1 MSDQKPTTELT
12 DSSPAPSNPLFKY
25 VLGYPRIAERMAR
38 KTETASFR
46 RFSALQA
53 RTLLHMQC
61 DLCRLEEELLEQEA
75 LDAASDVGNKKKY
88 ATDYAWLRLAS
99 LDEGEGESSRQLEL
113 LCEIKRKFR
122 EYSTFIA

>member
-25 VLGYPRIAERMAR
+25 VRGYPRIAERMAR

-53 RTLLHMQC
+53 RTLLHMPS
-61 DLCRLEEELLEQEA
+61 A
-75 LDAASDVGNKKKY
+75 GWKKSCSSRKPSM
-88 ATDYAWLRLAS
+88 RLATS
-99 LDEGEGESSRQLEL
+99 ATRRSMPRTMAG
-113 LCEIKRKFR
+113 
-122 EYSTFIA
+122 

>member
-75 LDAASDVGNKKKY
+75 LDAASDYG
-88 ATDYAWLRLAS
+88 WLRLAS

-113 LCEIKRKFR
+113 LCEIKRKVR